1 MKKYIK
7 NGMAVLGLLAG
18 GILLGTSTTANAALT
33 PSSSQPTANMVDVS
47 SWQSNLTAA
56 NYQTLAQNG
65 VTAVTIKASEGTG
78 YTNPYLLQQVQYAQQ
93 AGLSVNFYHFVHFTS
108 VAQAQAE
115 AQQFINSVKSVT
127 SSTNVVM
134 VADFESSELAGVS
147 KAQND
152 TNLAAFDTALN
163 QAGYN
168 KTDLYTMASWLG
180 VHIDTNTTNQGWI
193 ADYPGTPTGNKY
205 PNANAWQWASDY
217 RFPSIAQNLDVSQMN
232 NSYYLNSGTVT
243 PSNNGTGGSSSS
255 SSSSASSASAASSA
269 SSSSTSSKNSK
280 NKGSVVLVPGPS
292 AGKQYSA
299 ARSASVRL
307 VWRSSMGQ
315 HYYTTT
321 KGARYSKHLGTRY
334 GYNADLPDVT
344 WVTDAHEKLYKKN
357 TGKYAIYYHVK
368 STVGNH
374 GGWIWRGYLTS
385 GSN

>member
-1 MKKYIK
+1 MKKIIK
-7 NGMAVLGLLAG
+7 NGAAVLGLFAG
-18 GILLGTSTTANAALT
+18 GILLGTSTTAAHAALT
-33 PSSSQPTANMVDVS
+33 PSSTQPSANMVDVS

-65 VTAVTIKASEGTG
+65 VKAVTIKASEGTG

-93 AGLSVNFYHFVHFTS
+93 AGLSVNFYHFVHFTT

-147 KAQND
+147 KTQND
-152 TNLAAFDTALN
+152 ANLAAFDSALN

-193 ADYPGTPTGNKY
+193 ADYPANPTGNKY

-217 RFPSIAQNLDVSQMN
+217 RFPSITQNLDVSQMN
-232 NSYYLNSGTVT
+232 NDYYLNSGTIDT
-243 PSNNGTGGSSSS
+243 SDNGANGSSSS
-255 SSSSASSASAASSA
+255 SSSSASSASSA
-269 SSSSTSSKNSK
+269 SSSSTPSSNSK
-280 NKGSVVLVPGPS
+280 KKGSIVIVPGPS

-299 ARSASVRL
+299 ARSASVKL
-307 VWRSSMGQ
+307 IWRTSMGR

-334 GYNADLPDVT
+334 GYNADLPNVT

-374 GGWIWRGYLTS
+374 GGWIWRGYLK
-385 GSN
+385 